1 MNIQY
6 NIYFLLYDCI
16 LAYFFEISMKKTWII
31 FDYFFVKIL
40 EMLKLAL
47 KEPAK
52 ARWFRDVQLFQL
64 PPLPAV
70 VSRLA
75 RQQQHCI

>member
-16 LAYFFEISMKKTWII
+16 LAYFFEISIKKTWII
-31 FDYFFVKIL
+31 FDYFFVKI
-40 EMLKLAL
+40 L